1 MQKGWSITP
10 SFARHALQ
18 LGVVAGFRS
27 QLPLALL
34 GGMIQGS
41 PTVTA
46 LPGPFNWLRSPRVL
60 TVLRIAAV
68 GETVG
73 DKLPFV
79 PSRLE
84 PGPFIGRLVFGGVA
98 AAGLAMVAHQPPVP
112 AALLGVAG
120 GAAGSIA
127 GNRARGYLTSAAGL
141 PDQVG
146 AVLEDLLAIGAG
158 INAVGGIDPVNIH

>member
-1 MQKGWSITP
+1 MQQGWSITP
-10 SFARHALQ
+10 SFARRALQ

-34 GGMIQGS
+34 SGMIQAS
-41 PTVTA
+41 PTA
-46 LPGPFNWLRSPRVL
+46 APLPGPFNWLHSPRIL
-60 TVLRIAAV
+60 TALRIAAV

-84 PGPFIGRLVFGGVA
+84 PGPFIGRLAFGGVA
-98 AAGLAMVAHQPPVP
+98 AAGFAMVAHQPPVP

-120 GAAGSIA
+120 GAAGSVA

-146 AVLEDLLAIGAG
+146 AVLEDLLAIGLG
-158 INAVGGIDPVNIH
+158 INAVGGMKPVNNH